1 MILFSAIDILKIKE
15 IRRNKKNQRKCLKI
29 KWCKIKLSKI
39 MTVKTIKLKLLKKKK
54 FIKIKLKNKKKRLR
68 KKIKKDVIK
77 YKASTLYNI
86 SIYIYY

>member
-1 MILFSAIDILKIKE
+1 
-15 IRRNKKNQRKCLKI
+15 
-29 KWCKIKLSKI
+29 